1 MNWQSYEETVK
12 DIYEK
17 LGERNIQILEWGRDC
32 KVKGRSG
39 VDHQIDVLTSHSDGI
54 HSYRTAIEC
63 KYWSKK
69 VSKDAVAKLSGI
81 TEDAR
86 IEKGIIVSKSG
97 FTPDAVT
104 FAKDKNIGLVE
115 LREPVDDD
123 WQGKIRTIHINM
135 QITAPE
141 VYDYEFIWDDV
152 EGQGKEFQISAP
164 TSDILIH
171 TPDGNST
178 SLHELTN
185 SKPGNVSREGE
196 VESYSVPFPTG
207 TTLSFPKIESKVPIR
222 EIRFKIRY
230 EVTAEETE
238 IRAEDHVF
246 MIMRAIF
253 ENREFVI
260 SPLGGIR
267 EVNPPGN

>member
-17 LGERNIQILEWGRDC
+17 LGESNIEILGWGPDC
-32 KVKGRSG
+32 KVRGRSG
-39 VDHQIDVLTSHSDGI
+39 VNHQIDVLTSLSDGI
-54 HSYRTAIEC
+54 HSRRTAIEC
-63 KYWSKK
+63 KFWSSK

-81 TEDAR
+81 IEDAR
-86 IEKGIIVSKSG
+86 IEKGVIVSRLG
-97 FTPDAVT
+97 FTPDAVA

-115 LREPVDDD
+115 LREPVDED
-123 WQGKIRTIHINM
+123 WQGRIRTIHINM

-141 VYDYEFIWDDV
+141 VYGYEFIWGNT
-152 EGQGKEFQISAP
+152 EGQGKEFQISAL

-171 TPDGNST
+171 TSDGNST

-196 VESYSVPFPTG
+196 VESYSVPFPSG
-207 TTLSFPKIESKVPIR
+207 TTLSFPTSESKVPIR
-222 EIRFKIRY
+222 EMRFKIRY
-230 EVTAEETE
+230 EVATEEME

-246 MIMRAIF
+246 MVMRAIF

>member
-17 LGERNIQILEWGRDC
+17 LGESNIEILGWGSDC

-39 VDHQIDVLTSHSDGI
+39 VNHQIDVLTSHSGGI

-63 KYWSKK
+63 KYWSDK
-69 VSKDAVAKLSGI
+69 VSKDAVAKLSEI
-81 TEDAR
+81 IEDAR
-86 IEKGIIVSKSG
+86 IEKGVVVSKSG

-104 FAKDKNIGLVE
+104 FAKYKNIGLVE
-115 LREPVDDD
+115 LREPVDED
-123 WQGKIRTIHINM
+123 WKDRIKTIHINM
-135 QITAPE
+135 HITAPE
-141 VYDYEFIWDDV
+141 AYDYEFIWDDIG
-152 EGQGKEFQISAP
+152 GQGEEFQIYAP

-171 TPDGNST
+171 TPDGNFA

-185 SKPGNVSREGE
+185 SKIGTGETSREGE

-207 TTLSFPKIESKVPIR
+207 TTLSFPASESKVPIR

-230 EVTAEETE
+230 EVATEEIE
-238 IRAEDHVF
+238 IRGEDQVF
-246 MIMRAIF
+246 MIMSAIF
-253 ENREFVI
+253 ENRRFAI
-260 SPLGGIR
+260 SPLGDIR
-267 EVNPPGN
+267 AIEP